1 VSLKVDPLSM
11 LEKKAEVLSLVLIS
25 LQRQILA
32 IGFVIFSESLKA
44 ERIEAWVSIDMTT
57 GIVVNEGGSDKD

>member
-1 VSLKVDPLSM
+1 M

>member
-1 VSLKVDPLSM
+1 MSLKVDPLSM